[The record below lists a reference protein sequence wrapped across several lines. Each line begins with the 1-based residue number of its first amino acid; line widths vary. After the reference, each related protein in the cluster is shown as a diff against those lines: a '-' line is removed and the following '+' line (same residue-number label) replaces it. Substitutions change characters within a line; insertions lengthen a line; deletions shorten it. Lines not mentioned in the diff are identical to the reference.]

1 MSKNISKNFITIQG
15 WMVEELDLNSNNLLV
30 FALIYGFNQDEE
42 SEFTGSL
49 NYICNW
55 LNCSRPTAS
64 KALNDL
70 VEKQLLIK
78 HTKHINNITF
88 NSYKINFSVVK
99 KLYGGSKETLSGGS
113 KETLPYIDNINNNNY
128 KRDEIFENS
137 ILSFWGF
144 NEIANYDK
152 ARLVKDFVFSITNAG
167 KLDYF
172 KKQFADY
179 QKVKTN
185 PQFKHSLQKFLG
197 QQSQRFEDGTWDSE
211 IWETKIVKNQ
221 TQLPKGVIDHSD
233 NKDLFA

>member
-55 LNCSRPTAS
+55 LNCSKPTAS

-99 KLYGGSKETLSGGS
+99 KLYGGGKETLSGGS
-113 KETLPYIDNINNNNY
+113 KETLPYIDNINNNNDNDY
-128 KRDEIFENS
+128 KPATRFFTIDNFETLEIGQNQFTLLAIRRTKKS
-137 ILSFWGF
+137 IEEL
-144 NEIANYDK
+144 
-152 ARLVKDFVFSITNAG
+152 KDFFVQFIIDQRALNNVTWKNEADAKQHFINWVG
-167 KLDYF
+167 KQD
-172 KKQFADY
+172 KQAN
-179 QKVKTN
+179 QNIIIN
-185 PQFKHSLQKFLG
+185 PFLA
-197 QQSQRFEDGTWDSE
+197 S
-211 IWETKIVKNQ
+211 N
-221 TQLPKGVIDHSD
+221 
-233 NKDLFA
+233 